1 MTEVTEA
8 ELRMLW
14 LYPEHM
20 NIYADR
26 GNIAVIERRCRWRG
40 IGFQLDRAGLGDS
53 VDSDSHDLLYI
64 GGGQDRDQALVAR
77 DLVESKREALAAAV
91 AEGAVMLA
99 VCGGYQLLGNSYALP
114 DGEVRVLLLNT
125 DRKDAFEVRPGDRI
139 AQLVIAR
146 VESAGFV
153 EAAELSDSSRGEGG
167 FGSTGR

>member
-1 MTEVTEA
+1 MAEMTEVTEA

-99 VCGGYQLLGNSYALP
+99 VCGGYQLLGNSYA
-114 DGEVRVLLLNT
+114 
-125 DRKDAFEVRPGDRI
+125 
-139 AQLVIAR
+139 
-146 VESAGFV
+146 
-153 EAAELSDSSRGEGG
+153 
-167 FGSTGR
+167 